1 MKTFHLLSALL
12 LLFLL
17 FVCFQFYDPASK
29 IWLAY
34 IDLEK
39 RACYSRI
46 PPWEFH
52 TQLQS
57 KIQRVTGGFA
67 GGLKRLTSVGS
78 SSGNVAKAKK
88 EEVKVELSNLPQT
101 IVEQAT
107 LNHVAIVRD
116 VIEAHYKNRQELL
129 NDRLHT
135 RKWVVARH
143 ST

>member
-1 MKTFHLLSALL
+1 MHSLLREQTDPSFLFSLSMFKLNNGTFKI
-12 LLFLL
+12 
-17 FVCFQFYDPASK
+17 QIQEPASK
-29 IWLAY
+29 IWLSY

-78 SSGNVAKAKK
+78 SAGNGSKAKK

-116 VIEAHYKNRQELL
+116 VVEAHYKNRSESPLVKL
-129 NDRLHT
+129 F
-135 RKWVVARH
+135 
-143 ST
+143 

>member
-1 MKTFHLLSALL
+1 MIV
-12 LLFLL
+12 LLFIML
-17 FVCFQFYDPASK
+17 FRRWLGIFIFQIYDPASK
-29 IWLAY
+29 IWLVY

-78 SSGNVAKAKK
+78 SVSGSGNGSKVKK
-88 EEVKVELSNLPQT
+88 EEVKVEFSNLPQT

-116 VIEAHYKNRQELL
+116 VVEAHYKNRWLKL
-129 NDRLHT
+129 N
-135 RKWVVARH
+135 
-143 ST
+143 

>member
-1 MKTFHLLSALL
+1 MAQASMNS
-12 LLFLL
+12 FL
-17 FVCFQFYDPASK
+17 QIYEPSTK

-67 GGLKRLTSVGS
+67 GGLKRLTSVGG
-78 SSGNVAKAKK
+78 SGGNGAKAKK

-116 VIEAHYKNRQELL
+116 VVEAHYKNRYL
-129 NDRLHT
+129 NGNRIYNTIATKYFLT
-135 RKWVVARH
+135 LKPIY
-143 ST
+143 

>member
-1 MKTFHLLSALL
+1 
-12 LLFLL
+12 
-17 FVCFQFYDPASK
+17 
-29 IWLAY
+29 
-34 IDLEK
+34 
-39 RACYSRI
+39 
-46 PPWEFH
+46 
-52 TQLQS
+52 
-57 KIQRVTGGFA
+57 VTGGFA

>member
-1 MKTFHLLSALL
+1 M
-12 LLFLL
+12 
-17 FVCFQFYDPASK
+17 
-29 IWLAY
+29 
-34 IDLEK
+34 EK

-78 SSGNVAKAKK
+78 SVSGSGNGSKVKK
-88 EEVKVELSNLPQT
+88 EEVKVEFSNLPQT

-116 VIEAHYKNRQELL
+116 VVEAHYKNR
-129 NDRLHT
+129 
-135 RKWVVARH
+135 
-143 ST
+143 

>member
-1 MKTFHLLSALL
+1 M
-12 LLFLL
+12 
-17 FVCFQFYDPASK
+17 
-29 IWLAY
+29 
-34 IDLEK
+34 DLEK

-67 GGLKRLTSVGS
+67 GGLKRLTSVGG
-78 SSGNVAKAKK
+78 SGGNGAKAKK

-116 VIEAHYKNRQELL
+116 VVEAHYKNRYLIRMLTIHVSFSFIFVLL
-129 NDRLHT
+129 KQFYVIKL
-135 RKWVVARH
+135 
-143 ST
+143 